1 MILLQ
6 PYNNHLSGSQ
16 EVHAS
21 FPIPMI
27 YEHAPEPAWEYHVL
41 TIDTATE
48 SLPAAEQLNELGHE
62 GWILVS
68 VLDERN
74 SGKGQY
80 VHYYFSRQ
88 SHGEAK

>member
-6 PYNNHLSGSQ
+6 PNNHRLSGGQ
-16 EVHAS
+16 EMHAS

-27 YEHAPEPAWEYHVL
+27 YEHAPEPDWEYHVL
-41 TIDTATE
+41 TVDTAKE
-48 SLPAAEQLNELGHE
+48 SLPAVEQLNALGKE

-74 SGKGQY
+74 SSKGQY
-80 VHYYFSRQ
+80 AYYYFSRQ
-88 SHGEAK
+88 SREVAE